1 MIEILGAIFGATIGA
16 VLLLVALNA
25 MRRMTGCARLSAC

>member
-1 MIEILGAIFGATIGA
+1 MIGIIGAIFGATIGT

-25 MRRMTGCARLSAC
+25 MRRMTRCARLSAC